1 LRTLTSRLSLCTSNL
16 SVGRVLDVC
25 LSISLCYNLYTM
37 TLGEI
42 PSGLRPHFQE
52 YDPAA
57 LDLER
62 DANLIIQRTLE
73 YGTWDEVRW
82 LFGTYGRARIRA
94 FVRERGE
101 RMLSRV
107 TFTYWRK
114 LLGVRRWRRSP
125 FPTAAGEVWD
135 R

>member
-1 LRTLTSRLSLCTSNL
+1 
-16 SVGRVLDVC
+16 
-25 LSISLCYNLYTM
+25 M

-42 PSGLRPHFQE
+42 PGGLRPHFQE

-57 LDLER
+57 LDLQR

-107 TFTYWRK
+107 TFNYWRK

>member
-1 LRTLTSRLSLCTSNL
+1 
-16 SVGRVLDVC
+16 
-25 LSISLCYNLYTM
+25 M
-37 TLGEI
+37 TRNNI

-52 YDPAA
+52 YDVRT
-57 LDLER
+57 LDLDR

-82 LFGTYGRARIRA
+82 LFGTYGGPRICT

-101 RMLSRV
+101 RLLSRV
-107 TFTYWRK
+107 TFNYWHK
-114 LLGVRRWRRSP
+114 LLGIRRWRRWP
-125 FPTAAGEVWD
+125 FPTAKGEVWD

>member
-1 LRTLTSRLSLCTSNL
+1 MSSGNK
-16 SVGRVLDVC
+16 
-25 LSISLCYNLYTM
+25 I
-37 TLGEI
+37 LGNI
-42 PSGLRPHFQE
+42 PAGLRPHFQE
-52 YDPAA
+52 YDPQA
-57 LDLER
+57 LDLDR

-82 LFGTYGRARIRA
+82 LFRSYGDRRICA

-107 TFTYWRK
+107 TFNYLRK
-114 LLGVRRWRRSP
+114 LLQIRRWRRSP
-125 FPTAAGEVWD
+125 FSTARGASWD

>member
-1 LRTLTSRLSLCTSNL
+1 
-16 SVGRVLDVC
+16 
-25 LSISLCYNLYTM
+25 M
-37 TLGEI
+37 TCGGI

-52 YDPAA
+52 YDVRT
-57 LDLER
+57 LDLDR

-73 YGTWDEVRW
+73 YGSWDEVRW
-82 LFGTYGRARIRA
+82 LFRTYGGPRIRT

-107 TFTYWRK
+107 VFNYWRK
-114 LLGVRRWRRSP
+114 LFRIHRWRRWP
-125 FPTAAGEVWD
+125 FPTAKGEVWD

>member
-1 LRTLTSRLSLCTSNL
+1 
-16 SVGRVLDVC
+16 
-25 LSISLCYNLYTM
+25 M
-37 TLGEI
+37 TLNNI

-52 YDPAA
+52 YDVRT
-57 LDLER
+57 LDLDR

-82 LFGTYGRARIRA
+82 LFGTYGGPRICT

-101 RMLSRV
+101 RLLSRV
-107 TFTYWRK
+107 TFNYWHK
-114 LLGVRRWRRSP
+114 LLGIRRWRRWP
-125 FPTAAGEVWD
+125 FPTAKGEVWD